1 MSNTLSSRIEN
12 IKTKISI
19 AQFSQTKFREE
30 LNKIVD
36 DLKTNIDSMSVEE
49 RAILFNDFPILKD
62 IDYDSIKNLD
72 YNELVEFN
80 KNLKYKLSIAV
91 NELERKLC

>member
-30 LNKIVD
+30 LDKIVD

-49 RAILFNDFPILKD
+49 RAILFNDFPMLKD
-62 IDYDSIKNLD
+62 VDYDSIKNLD

-80 KNLKYKLSIAV
+80 KNLKYKLSIVV

>member
-49 RAILFNDFPILKD
+49 RTILFNDFPMLKD

-80 KNLKYKLSIAV
+80 KNLKYKLSIVV